1 MKKKREDIEARG
13 EENVAPE
20 AEDSAGPTDLL
31 AAAEDEDV
39 IF

>member
-1 MKKKREDIEARG
+1 MKRKKELAEE

-31 AAAEDEDV
+31 AAADEEDV